1 MQTKTSWLLRFPA
14 WNILNFF
21 TFSSFSILWLHIRH
35 FQRLLFID
43 NFLFDCLKTTVRDAA
58 SMFMLRRLCKYAE
71 YMKKKTNAWRFLI
84 CVFLL
89 IFFSFFYILISLFN
103 TLVLDIS
110 FGSFVVVVVVIL
122 HGIIF
127 ETFTFATVR
136 IIVKYYE
143 CFTYLCICFSSY
155 FLFYLEWTNSTATP
169 PPTAQHFCKISLFG
183 FHRPIDVLKICLK
196 IYVMD
201 TICSHSWKCFLANT
215 W

>member
-1 MQTKTSWLLRFPA
+1 MTAHT
-14 WNILNFF
+14 
-21 TFSSFSILWLHIRH
+21 TFSTIPFFWQFSF
-35 FQRLLFID
+35 RLLE
-43 NFLFDCLKTTVRDAA
+43 NHCA
-58 SMFMLRRLCKYAE
+58 RRRFNVYAPNTMQICWIHE
-71 YMKKKTNAWRFLI
+71 KKTNAWRFLI

-89 IFFSFFYILISLFN
+89 FFFSFFYILISLFS

-110 FGSFVVVVVVIL
+110 FGSFVVVVIL

-143 CFTYLCICFSSY
+143 CFTYLCICFSTSY

-169 PPTAQHFCKISLFG
+169 PPTAQHLSKHFCKISLFG

>member
-1 MQTKTSWLLRFPA
+1 M
-14 WNILNFF
+14 LNTWKKNKRLKFF
-21 TFSSFSILWLHIRH
+21 NLCVSF
-35 FQRLLFID
+35 
-43 NFLFDCLKTTVRDAA
+43 V
-58 SMFMLRRLCKYAE
+58 
-71 YMKKKTNAWRFLI
+71 
-84 CVFLL
+84 
-89 IFFSFFYILISLFN
+89 FFYILISLFS

-110 FGSFVVVVVVIL
+110 FGSFVVVVIL

-136 IIVKYYE
+136 IIVKYFE
-143 CFTYLCICFSSY
+143 CFTYLCICFYSSY

-169 PPTAQHFCKISLFG
+169 PSPTVQHFCKISLFG

-215 W
+215 WYVLILELSFSWKYKNNAYLLLSLHYSQGKRERCVSICYKMHKWP